1 MTLLPTYDWVDGF
14 QAEYGRLNPLQRSE
28 FRTARKLFL
37 DGLRSRR
44 FSPLL
49 RIKRVQGH
57 HGIWELTWAPDGRA
71 TFKYGDEVISGEPHV
86 IWRRVGTHEIF
97 DRP

>member
-1 MTLLPTYDWVDGF
+1 MPTYEAFESFWDDYDRMDPV
-14 QAEYGRLNPLQRSE
+14 QQ
-28 FRTARKLFL
+28 
-37 DGLRSRR
+37 RR
-44 FSPLL
+44 FLAARLRFVANLRNGQFSPSL
-49 RIKRVQGH
+49 RIKRLQGH

-71 TFKYGDEVISGEPHV
+71 TFEYGDEVISGEPHV